1 MQSSIVRLAA
11 EQGEHAAN
19 HLPMH
24 PIMFGVIAM
33 AIFVFLLLVTVA
45 FRSVHT
51 RHR

>member
-1 MQSSIVRLAA
+1 MQSSIVRFAA
-11 EQGEHAAN
+11 EQGEHAN

-33 AIFVFLLLVTVA
+33 AVFIFLLLVTVA

-51 RHR
+51 RRR